1 MQINTIKT
9 YERDAGISKQSETL
23 TMLNNITYSPNLNN
37 NSLFEGKEFA
47 SRVNYKKVMGNSTN
61 FTGAFK
67 FYNDDKKPSGAKHQ
81 IMI

>member
-1 MQINTIKT
+1 
-9 YERDAGISKQSETL
+9 
-23 TMLNNITYSPNLNN
+23 MLNNITYSPNLNN
-37 NSLFEGKEFA
+37 NSPFEGKEFA

>member
-37 NSLFEGKEFA
+37 DSLFEG

-61 FTGAFK
+61 FTGPFK
-67 FYNDDKKPSGAKHQ
+67 FYNDNKKPFGAKHQ